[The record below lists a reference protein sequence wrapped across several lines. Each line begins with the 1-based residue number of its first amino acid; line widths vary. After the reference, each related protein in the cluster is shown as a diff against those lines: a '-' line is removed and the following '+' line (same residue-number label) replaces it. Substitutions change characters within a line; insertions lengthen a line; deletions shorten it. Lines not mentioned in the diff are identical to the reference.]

1 MKSNY
6 VPPAVNLAAF
16 SCPFCNSFAHQ
27 EWFALRASR
36 LQKLPRLLL
45 AQKELKRSQIKAMG
59 FDEASEEYQELVA
72 DRLAFSRIEIPT
84 PTESVANLHLSRC
97 VHCKGI
103 SVWVHDRMVGPLG
116 TVGPAPNPD
125 LSAEIRKDFEEARNI
140 AQLSPRGAAAL
151 LRLAIQKL
159 CAELGESGKNIN
171 SDISNL
177 VKKGLDPRI
186 QKALDI
192 VRVIGNEAVHP
203 GTMNIDD
210 DFETVSKLFSLVN
223 LITERMITHPKSID
237 ELYSQLPED
246 KIAAIEKRD
255 GK

>member
-1 MKSNY
+1 MRSNH
-6 VPPAVNLAAF
+6 VSPSISKGAF
-16 SCPFCNSFAHQ
+16 CCPFCNSFAHQ
-27 EWFALRASR
+27 EWSALVKTKLDGLPQLLNKVQKASMEQTNPFER
-36 LQKLPRLLL
+36 DPHTKELL
-45 AQKELKRSQIKAMG
+45 ADRVAFLKQTRSLKE
-59 FDEASEEYQELVA
+59 
-72 DRLAFSRIEIPT
+72 IED
-84 PTESVANLHLSRC
+84 VFNLHLSKC
-97 VHCKGI
+97 AHCLGV
-103 SVWVHDRMVGPLG
+103 SVWAHDKLVFPLSS
-116 TVGPAPNPD
+116 VGPAPNPD
-125 LSAEIRKDFEEARNI
+125 LPTEIRKDFEEARSI

-192 VRVIGNEAVHP
+192 VRVIGNESVHP

-210 DFETVSKLFSLVN
+210 DFEAVSKLFSLIN
-223 LITERMITHPKSID
+223 LIADQLISYPKSVD
-237 ELYSQLPED
+237 EMYSQLPED
-246 KIAAIEKRD
+246 KITAIEKRD

>member
-1 MKSNY
+1 MRSNH
-6 VPPAVNLAAF
+6 VSPSISLGAF
-16 SCPFCNSFAHQ
+16 CCPFCNSFAHQ
-27 EWFALRASR
+27 EWSALVKTKLDGLPQLLNKVQKSIVERRGSR
-36 LQKLPRLLL
+36 NFETESQV
-45 AQKELKRSQIKAMG
+45 KEV
-59 FDEASEEYQELVA
+59 VA
-72 DRLAFSRIEIPT
+72 DRVALINQTKILREIE
-84 PTESVANLHLSRC
+84 EVVNLHLSRC
-97 VHCKGI
+97 AHCQGV
-103 SVWVHDRMVGPLG
+103 SVWVHDTLVFPLSNI
-116 TVGPAPNPD
+116 GPAPNQD
-125 LSAEIRKDFEEARNI
+125 LPSEIKKDFEEARSI

-159 CAELGESGKNIN
+159 CGELGESGKNIN

-210 DFETVSKLFSLVN
+210 DFEAVSQLFLLVN
-223 LITERMITHPKSID
+223 LIAERMITHPKAID
-237 ELYSQLPED
+237 EIYSQLPGD
-246 KIAAIEKRD
+246 KITAIEKRD